1 MNHHNLHIEYNPV
14 QLVLPVNYTH
24 IIDESD
30 PVVSFQEVVGGLNLR
45 RFINTSSKGRN
56 DYDPKMMLEL
66 ILFGFMENIRSLRQ
80 LEKACRV
87 DVRFMYLAQGA
98 TPSFMAFQR
107 FIDHKLTHAIDDIFY
122 HINAFL
128 IEKEKIDT
136 DVLYVDGTKLEAN
149 ANKYSFVWKK
159 AILNYQKK
167 LYLKISK
174 TIKALDEQLGLKYAC
189 MEVYEPTYLDE
200 IIHVLNQRIDD
211 EAIVFVYGKGKH
223 KHPLQRF
230 IENFRAYQEKL
241 TEYQNH
247 LLICGERN
255 SYSKTDHDAT
265 FMHGKEDYYNKSGIL
280 KPYYNLQIG
289 VSEEY
294 ILHYGLYP
302 NPTDTKT
309 WMPFFEN
316 YALRYNGYPLYPVGD
331 AGYGS
336 YDNYM
341 YNLKHGMNLSMKYN
355 TFSKED
361 EPSFK
366 KKLYHIKNMK
376 VEGQC
381 LISEDGHI
389 YDYSHEYE
397 EKRGHYPKIKQ
408 IYIHRD
414 WDEAYEAAG
423 VPYKISRDIVLLE
436 MQAEAKRLLKS
447 EKGIRLRIQRS
458 IEAEGAFGEIKSNS
472 EYTRIQRRSKEKV
485 KTEIC
490 LVLIGYNLRKYH
502 AKKHRLIH

>member
-1 MNHHNLHIEYNPV
+1 MKHHNLHLEYNPV
-14 QLVLPVNYTH
+14 QLILPVNYTH

-45 RFINTSSKGRN
+45 QFINTSSKGRN

-189 MEVYEPTYLDE
+189 MEVYEPTYLDK

-230 IENFRAYQEKL
+230 IENFRGYQEKL

-255 SYSKTDHDAT
+255 SYSKTDYDAT

-280 KPYYNLQIG
+280 KPY
-289 VSEEY
+289 
-294 ILHYGLYP
+294 
-302 NPTDTKT
+302 
-309 WMPFFEN
+309 WM
-316 YALRYNGYPLYPVGD
+316 GY
-331 AGYGS
+331 
-336 YDNYM
+336 
-341 YNLKHGMNLSMKYN
+341 
-355 TFSKED
+355 T
-361 EPSFK
+361 
-366 KKLYHIKNMK
+366 
-376 VEGQC
+376 
-381 LISEDGHI
+381 
-389 YDYSHEYE
+389 
-397 EKRGHYPKIKQ
+397 
-408 IYIHRD
+408 
-414 WDEAYEAAG
+414 
-423 VPYKISRDIVLLE
+423 
-436 MQAEAKRLLKS
+436 
-447 EKGIRLRIQRS
+447 
-458 IEAEGAFGEIKSNS
+458 
-472 EYTRIQRRSKEKV
+472 
-485 KTEIC
+485 
-490 LVLIGYNLRKYH
+490 LVDK
-502 AKKHRLIH
+502 